1 MDVYVQ
7 LGRTGVRIGDIS
19 VSVPE
24 KCMDVYVQLGR
35 TGVRIGDISVSVL
48 LGIGVVNLRSRRG
61 A

>member
-1 MDVYVQ
+1 MSE
-7 LGRTGVRIGDIS
+7 LS
-19 VSVPE
+19 VSVFTHE
-24 KCMDVYVQLGR
+24 RFYSMTKNAWTYMSIESGR